1 MPVKW
6 VKTINR
12 HKNKTQ
18 LIQLQLKNLKTL
30 NMAAQKEG
38 GITAYSV
45 KTKTKNVPMIDP
57 VIDIKSGRYI
67 ATGKDA
73 EGNKM
78 AAIMGKATAEEHVKN
93 GNAKK
98 GSGWEK

>member
-1 MPVKW
+1 MTTK
-6 VKTINR
+6 K
-12 HKNKTQ
+12 
-18 LIQLQLKNLKTL
+18 
-30 NMAAQKEG
+30 AKEEAE

-67 ATGKDA
+67 ATGKDKD
-73 EGNKM
+73 GNKM
-78 AAIMGKATAEEHVKN
+78 AAILGKAKAEEHIKA

-98 GSGWEK
+98 GSGWE